1 MQMVKIFGAV
11 LVMSGLVYAG
21 GDFQLITDYE
31 SNNED
36 LLVEKAY
43 ANSYIDEPV
52 EILDE
57 AYVEEPYSTVVYKED
72 EEGYSEP
79 TVEGYVEPVIIEEP
93 MVVTSSSNLG
103 NAVNVYNASKS
114 VNGEKGFTKNSTT
127 HTNIDR
133 ASSSI
138 SVGLGRKN
146 GFYAGLG
153 ISALNYNIHCDCP
166 DRSAKDTAVGGMTKI
181 GYNINKFI
189 AVEARGMKVNLKNNR
204 GSVKHAGL
212 FLKPILPLSPVAN
225 AYTLVGVAQTKTS
238 GKVRKVDS
246 KNLALGAGMEFGTGK
261 GVGAFV
267 DYERMVVKSGAPD
280 LDVLSTG
287 LSFGF

>member
-1 MQMVKIFGAV
+1 MQMVKIFGQV

-31 SNNED
+31 SNNEA

-43 ANSYIDEPV
+43 ASSYIDEPV
-52 EILDE
+52 EVLDEVYIEEPYIAVGYEEDE
-57 AYVEEPYSTVVYKED
+57 AYI
-72 EEGYSEP
+72 EP
-79 TVEGYVEPVIIEEP
+79 TVEGYVEPVVVEEP
-93 MVVTSSSNLG
+93 MSVTSSSNLG

-114 VNGEKGFTKNSTT
+114 VNGEEGFTKNSTT

-138 SVGLGRKN
+138 SVGLGSKN

-153 ISALNYNIHCDCP
+153 ISALTYDIHCDCP
-166 DRSAKDTAVGGMTKI
+166 DKSANDIAFGGITKI

-189 AVEARGMKVNLKNNR
+189 AVEARGMKVNLKNNM
-204 GSVKHAGL
+204 GNVKHAGL
-212 FLKPILPLSPVAN
+212 FLKPMLPLSPVAN

-238 GKVRKVDS
+238 GKVRKIDS
-246 KNLALGAGMEFGTGK
+246 KSFALGAGMEFGTGK
-261 GVGAFV
+261 GVGAFI

-280 LDVLSTG
+280 LDVVSTG

>member
-1 MQMVKIFGAV
+1 MKMVKIFGEV
-11 LVMSGLVYAG
+11 LLMSGLVYAG

-31 SNNED
+31 SNNEA

-43 ANSYIDEPV
+43 VNSYIDEPV
-52 EILDE
+52 EV
-57 AYVEEPYSTVVYKED
+57 YVEQQPYAAVVYEENED
-72 EEGYSEP
+72 EGYTEP
-79 TVEGYVEPVIIEEP
+79 IVEGYVDPVIIEEP
-93 MVVTSSSNLG
+93 MAVTSSSNLG
-103 NAVNVYNASKS
+103 NAVNVYNASKR
-114 VNGEKGFTKNSTT
+114 VKGEKGFSKNSTT

-138 SVGLGRKN
+138 AVGLGSKN

-189 AVEARGMKVNLKNNR
+189 AVEARGIKVNLKNNR

-212 FLKPILPLSPVAN
+212 FLKPMLPLSPVAN

-238 GKVRKVDS
+238 GRVRKVDT
-246 KNLALGAGMEFGTGK
+246 KNFALGAGMEFGAGK

-280 LDVLSTG
+280 LDVVSTG